1 MRSEPKNWAGTC
13 TRNELFNLF
22 FSKTFN
28 YIWWGCGVFEVF
40 YFFKGRK
47 RFFLNGLLNELILF
61 RMMLAFF
68 CRLSTG
74 WVNWQASFM
83 NGSQGS
89 PNW

>member
-1 MRSEPKNWAGTC
+1 MGCLRCSI
-13 TRNELFNLF
+13 
-22 FSKTFN
+22 FSKE
-28 YIWWGCGVFEVF
+28 GSV
-40 YFFKGRK
+40 
-47 RFFLNGLLNELILF
+47 FFLNGLLNELILF

-68 CRLSTG
+68 CRLNTG